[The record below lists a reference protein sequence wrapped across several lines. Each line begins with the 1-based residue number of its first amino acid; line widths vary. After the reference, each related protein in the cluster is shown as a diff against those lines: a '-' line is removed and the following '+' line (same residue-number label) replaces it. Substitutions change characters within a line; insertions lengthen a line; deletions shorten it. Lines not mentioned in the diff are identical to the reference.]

1 MRRRVRPLFLFALAC
16 LIWQAAA
23 AAATLGDG
31 IPSHR
36 HVRAAANLRLGD
48 RVLAIGMAGTDVFH
62 LQVLLRARGFAT
74 AADRVFGPQTR
85 ASVMRAQRRYGLAV
99 DGMVGPITL
108 AALRN
113 GAGLPCSSTPATG
126 DAVTRWTPVVG
137 CVLGMLHQS

>member
-23 AAATLGDG
+23 AAVTLGDG

-62 LQVLLRARGFAT
+62 LQVLLRTRGFST
-74 AADRVFGPQTR
+74 AADRVFGPQTL
-85 ASVMRAQRRYGLAV
+85 AAVIRAQRTYGLAA
-99 DGMVGPITL
+99 DGVVGPVTL
-108 AALRN
+108 AALRDGGPPPCASAA
-113 GAGLPCSSTPATG
+113 GAG
-126 DAVTRWTPVVG
+126 DAVTRWTPVVS
-137 CVLGMLHQS
+137 CVL